1 MLIADALTPLVGAL
15 TAALAP
21 IPDSVFPL
29 AIGFFSGLFIFA
41 AATRLLPQTA
51 GLGYLFS
58 SSLTVGGA
66 VAMFLVSRLA

>member
-1 MLIADALTPLVGAL
+1 MPLVGAL
-15 TAALAP
+15 TATLTP
-21 IPDSVFPL
+21 IPEVVFPL

-41 AATRLLPQTA
+41 AATRLLPQTS
-51 GLGYLFS
+51 GLGYLLS